1 MEKRSGE
8 RFFLHDGTIKSMQIR
23 SLVFTLANYL
33 YQLPEIFGM
42 NISDIADTESVGLRN
57 LSRIDDKSTFF
68 QLCVESFEV
77 EIGIRIE
84 ERSNNGRL
92 NLVRQQRLETEGTHA
107 VHQHAVVLAI
117 NKGDNQ
123 NHLLVYGRGGEPCK
137 TCGEPLAT
145 TKVGGRGTTYCAKCQ
160 H

>member
-1 MEKRSGE
+1 MVE

-77 EIGIRIE
+77 EIGMRIE

-92 NLVRQQRLETEGTHA
+92 NLVRQQRLETEGDLHSSPTH
-107 VHQHAVVLAI
+107 VVRASTPPSSASSSMACLKARTTCVGEV
-117 NKGDNQ
+117 KR
-123 NHLLVYGRGGEPCK
+123 HLPC
-137 TCGEPLAT
+137 PFSMAS
-145 TKVGGRGTTYCAKCQ
+145 
-160 H
+160 HWS